1 MEEKENDKKTNAI
14 YEAQI
19 QQILNKL
26 DVKNV
31 KKWKK
36 IMHLIFLIV
45 SVIVG
50 IKYCEK
56 ISCFDEFLYNEFAL
70 YIIALLI
77 TFFELEIVYIAL
89 KFCKNRKINIIELFI
104 FVFLIFIVIGIIYI
118 PVGEKIEVYTFN
130 KSGMWM
136 NEHDGRRE
144 IHKIYNVYYDF
155 IEMNVTGD
163 EYPTTQSH
171 LDLSSFASVS
181 EIDNIIEEENQRL
194 LRKISVFAI
203 ILGIYNLYELCT
215 KKKIFNYIILMLA
228 LVCIAI
234 ILLEPAKSYFY
245 YSYSY
250 NWYNKIVETENYSFM
265 RELERNSSIYNVMII
280 IWIIFIIN
288 LIKLMFAKKFNK
300 KKFALLLAIMIF
312 VLYIFNDIP
321 IGREK
326 NYKFY
331 TNIYDIVL
339 DSENNT
345 EKYER

>member
-1 MEEKENDKKTNAI
+1 MEEKEVDKKTDTI
-14 YEAQI
+14 HEAKI

-31 KKWKK
+31 KKWKR

-50 IKYCEK
+50 IKYCER
-56 ISCFDEFLYNEFAL
+56 ISWFDEFLYNEFVL
-70 YIIALLI
+70 YITILLT

-89 KFCKNRKINIIELFI
+89 KFCKNRKINIMELFI
-104 FVFLIFIVIGIIYI
+104 FVFLIFFVIGTIYT
-118 PVGEKIEVYTFN
+118 PVGEKIEVDTFN

-136 NEHDGRRE
+136 LEDDGRRE

-163 EYPTTQSH
+163 EYPTTQSVM
-171 LDLSSFASVS
+171 LSHAPVS
-181 EIDNIIEEENQRL
+181 EIDNEIKEENQRL
-194 LRKISVFAI
+194 LRKISTFAI
-203 ILGIYNLYELCT
+203 ILAIYNLYELCT

-228 LVCIAI
+228 LICIAI

-250 NWYNKIVETENYSFM
+250 NWYNKIVEIEKYNSM
-265 RELERNSSIYNVMII
+265 RELERNSSMYNVMII
-280 IWIIFIIN
+280 IWIIFIIT
-288 LIKLMFAKKFNK
+288 LIKLIFAKNFNK
-300 KKFALLLAIMIF
+300 KKFALLLAIIIF

-326 NYKFY
+326 NYRFY

-339 DSENNT
+339 DSENNN
-345 EKYER
+345 EK